1 MYIYSVASFVTVF
14 VAITSPHLIYTTVLA
29 MRVSTISAVIAL
41 AAGFASAAPIQP
53 KEVQNRDAEP
63 QFYDVSY
70 IDKAKREEADKK
82 REAQFYGRQI
92 SPKYVDP
99 KNMLMLK
106 IDISYIDKR
115 AEEKKRKSDPQFYDV
130 SYIDKRTE
138 EEKRKSDPQF
148 YDISY
153 IDKRDE
159 EKKRK
164 SDPQFYDVS
173 YIDKRE

>member
-1 MYIYSVASFVTVF
+1 
-14 VAITSPHLIYTTVLA
+14 
-29 MRVSTISAVIAL
+29 MRVSSISTVIAL
-41 AAGFASAAPIQP
+41 AAGFASAAPVQP
-53 KEVQNRDAEP
+53 KDVQNRDAEP

-70 IDKAKREEADKK
+70 IDKAKREETDKK
-82 REAQFYGRQI
+82 REAQFYGKWI
-92 SPKYVDP
+92 FPKYVDP
-99 KNMLMLK
+99 KIMLMSK

-115 AEEKKRKSDPQFYDV
+115 AEEKRKSDPQV
-130 SYIDKRTE
+130 
-138 EEKRKSDPQF
+138 

-173 YIDKRE
+173 YVDKRE

>member
-1 MYIYSVASFVTVF
+1 VSP
-14 VAITSPHLIYTTVLA
+14 ITSPHLVYTAVLA
-29 MRVSTISAVIAL
+29 MRVSIISAVIAL
-41 AAGFASAAPIQP
+41 TAGFASAAPIQP
-53 KEVQNRDAEP
+53 KDVQNRDAEP

-70 IDKAKREEADKK
+70 IDKAKREETDKK
-82 REAQFYGRQI
+82 REAQFYGKLT
-92 SPKYVDP
+92 SHKYVDP
-99 KNMLMLK
+99 KTMLMSK

-115 AEEKKRKSDPQFYDV
+115 TEEEKRKSDPQFYDV

-153 IDKRDE
+153 VDKRDE

-164 SDPQFYDVS
+164 SDPQFYDIS